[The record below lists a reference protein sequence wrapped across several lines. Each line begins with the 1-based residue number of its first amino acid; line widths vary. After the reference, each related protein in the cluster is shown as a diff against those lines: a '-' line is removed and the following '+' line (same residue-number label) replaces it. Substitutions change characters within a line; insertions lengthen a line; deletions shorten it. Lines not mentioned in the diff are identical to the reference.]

1 MWYNYVVVRF
11 FFHYYCN
18 NDYFSAN
25 NITDVNIFR
34 NYRLFYFGIV
44 IITLLR
50 VISYIIL
57 LVIVEKKTALQVF
70 FVLQRMEF

>member
-1 MWYNYVVVRF
+1 MLLWVFLN
-11 FFHYYCN
+11 YYCN

-50 VISYIIL
+50 VILYIIL
-57 LVIVEKKTALQVF
+57 LVIVEKKPVLQVV
-70 FVLQRMEF
+70 FVMQRMEF